1 MEIDF
6 LSAFH
11 GCGLFQPQTEI
22 LVIRRATEDD
32 PELYLDELQAWLEY
46 QTGEVFVRQM
56 GLTVKVL
63 KARDQQSNVR
73 SSLRNERKRAE
84 FRRFT
89 AHAVST

>member
-46 QTGEVFVRQM
+46 QTGEMFAMQTLSRTLQQM
-56 GLTVKVL
+56 GLTLKKVL
-63 KARDQQSNVR
+63 KKRDQQSYFR
-73 SSLRNERKRAE
+73 SS
-84 FRRFT
+84 
-89 AHAVST
+89 